1 MPAPHG
7 LPCDNLRGS
16 AKQSPNTVGQYCG
29 RFAPTPSGPLHLGSM
44 FTALASFLQA
54 RSNQGQWLLRI
65 DDIDT
70 PRVAAGAADDIKR
83 TLERHALY
91 WDQTEFLQSQGT
103 EAYEQALQQLDA
115 NGRLYPC
122 SCSRKDLASLHRN
135 NSEPAVYPGT
145 CRNAN
150 RSRKQP
156 HALRMCTENVAVKA
170 CDLLQGPQHWDIE
183 RECGDFIVLRRD
195 GIVSY
200 HLATVIDD
208 WLSGV
213 SEVLRGVDLLEST
226 PLQIHLQRLLGLT
239 SPSYL
244 HVPVIANRQGIKLSK
259 QNLAEAVDDSNPSIT
274 LVQLLTLLKQRP
286 PEELHS
292 APPEEIL
299 AWAVQNWD
307 VSKLAGV
314 RMIETP

>member
-1 MPAPHG
+1 MPAPYG
-7 LPCDNLRGS
+7 LPCDDLRDD
-16 AKQSPNTVGQYCG
+16 AKLSPSPVGQYCG

-54 RSNQGQWLLRI
+54 KSNQGLWLLRI

-70 PRVAAGAADDIKR
+70 PRVAAEASDSIKR

-91 WDQTEFLQSQGT
+91 WDKTEFQQSRGA
-103 EAYEQALQQLDA
+103 EAYQEALQQLDA
-115 NGRLYPC
+115 DGWLYRC
-122 SCSRKDLASLHRN
+122 SCSRKDLAALPRA

-145 CRNAN
+145 CRNAHLG
-150 RSRKQP
+150 RGQP
-156 HALRMCTENVAVKA
+156 HALRVFTGNAIVNAY
-170 CDLLQGPQHWDIE
+170 DSLQGPQHWDIE

-208 WLSGV
+208 WRSGV
-213 SEVLRGVDLLEST
+213 SEVSRGIDLLEST
-226 PLQIHLQRLLGLT
+226 PLQMHLQDLLGLT

-259 QNLAEAVDDSNPSIT
+259 QNLAEAVDESNPSSSLI
-274 LVQLLTLLKQRP
+274 QLLTLLKQSP
-286 PEELHS
+286 PEELHG
-292 APPEEIL
+292 AHPEQIL
-299 AWAVQNWD
+299 AWAIQNWD
-307 VSKLAGV
+307 VFKLAGV
-314 RMIETP
+314 KMIETL